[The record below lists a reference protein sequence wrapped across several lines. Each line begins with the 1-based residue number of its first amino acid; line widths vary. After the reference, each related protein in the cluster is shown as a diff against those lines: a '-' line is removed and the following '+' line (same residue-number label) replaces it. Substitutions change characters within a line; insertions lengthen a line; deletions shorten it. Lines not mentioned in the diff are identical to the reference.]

1 MQVLVVCPDDYDRA
15 MFGQVAGHEFHFL
28 PEAPSHW
35 QPDPAFDP
43 VAYFERALA
52 YAREHN
58 VEAVLSTHDL
68 GDLIAA
74 LVARELGLTGPD
86 PESVFLALH
95 KFYGRQREASPVR
108 HEAIPLFGRVPS
120 ISYPAFFKAPCLKLG
135 LLAYKLEDH
144 NDLEAALANA
154 RREYPA
160 WARQYHP
167 LFERAIDVR
176 RYPLAVQE
184 VMLVEEFVE
193 GRQATVEGW
202 VRNGRASIAAIVD
215 TNNRPDSHVIDNFSL
230 PSRLAD
236 DVQQAMKEHA
246 VEAVQRIGFDNGFFN
261 VELWHTSRG
270 IVTTEINGR
279 AAVCFNELYE
289 LAMGWSIFAA
299 VTELA
304 CGRSPVAPPAP
315 RRVAGQFNITT
326 LAEGDADA
334 LIDYTAASDAP
345 GLSILRH
352 RYSRI
357 RQTSQF
363 GVVLAQ
369 IEISADTYDEACTR
383 AEQLRRRLLRQP
395 SLPATVTAAGTHA
408 FTVAPPT
415 GTAELSRVS
424 RDAAARLCGGKWS
437 SESITEIADE
447 LSAISLNQADEAMIE
462 LLRVAPSDDPWRE
475 VEILDQPGMHS
486 SLFYLP
492 EGAVIPLHDHP
503 SMTVISKVLQ
513 GRLRMRTLAWLDPY
527 QGLARDEG
535 ESEVVADGRAI
546 VMESHPGV
554 LHEITALTECVFL
567 DLFSPYYAEEEGR
580 DCSYY
585 EAESALHCTL
595 KLRRRDRTGTLVS

>member
-15 MFGQVAGHEFHFL
+15 MFGLVAGHEFHFL
-28 PEAPSHW
+28 PETPNHW

-52 YAREHN
+52 YAREHA
-58 VEAVLSTHDL
+58 VDAVLSTHDL

-86 PESVFLALH
+86 PEAVFLGLH

-108 HEAIPLFGRVPS
+108 CEAIPLFGPVPS

-144 NDLEAALANA
+144 NHLQAALANA

-167 LFERAIDVR
+167 LFERAIDVK
-176 RYPLAVQE
+176 RYPLAVQN

-193 GRQATVEGW
+193 GCQATVEGW
-202 VRNGRASIAAIVD
+202 VHNGRPSIAAIVD
-215 TNNRPDSHVIDNFSL
+215 TNNRPESTVIDSFSL
-230 PSRLAD
+230 PSRLSY
-236 DVQQAMKEHA
+236 DVQQAMKAHA
-246 VEAVQRIGFDNGFFN
+246 VEAVRRLGFDNGFFN

-270 IVTTEINGR
+270 IVTTEVNGR

-315 RRVAGQFNITT
+315 QRVAGQFNLTT

-334 LIDYTAASDAP
+334 LMDYTAASDVP
-345 GLSILRH
+345 GLSILRPRH
-352 RYSRI
+352 SQI

-369 IEISADTYDEACTR
+369 LEISGRTYDEIHGR
-383 AEQLRRRLLRQP
+383 AEQVRRRLLREP
-395 SLPATVTAAGTHA
+395 FSPAAVSAAGAHA
-408 FTVAPPT
+408 FTEAPTT
-415 GTAELSRVS
+415 GIAELSRIS
-424 RDAAARLCGGKWS
+424 RDAAGRLCGGKWS
-437 SESITEIADE
+437 PESIKEIADE
-447 LSAISLNQADEAMIE
+447 LSTISLNQADEAVFE
-462 LLRVAPSDDPWRE
+462 QLRVAPSDDPWRE
-475 VEILDQPGMHS
+475 IEILDQPGMHS

-492 EGAVIPLHDHP
+492 QGAVIPLHDHP

-513 GRLRMRTLAWLDPY
+513 GRLRVRTLAWLDLE

-535 ESEVVADGRAI
+535 EDEVAADGRAI
-546 VMESHPGV
+546 VMEPRPGV

-585 EAESALHCTL
+585 EAESALDCTL
-595 KLRRRDRTGTLVS
+595 KLRRRDRAGTLVS